1 MRLSTLQISNF
12 RCFKDATIV
21 FDDYTCFVGPN
32 GAGKSTVLTALNVF
46 FRETA
51 NAATD
56 MQTLVKEDFHLLN
69 TSEPVEIK
77 ATFVDLGPEAQ
88 EDFKDYFRNGTLLFL
103 PWPNGMT

>member
-1 MRLSTLQISNF
+1 MRLSSLHISNF
-12 RCFKDATIV
+12 RCFSDSTVV

-56 MQTLVKEDFHLLN
+56 TLMLSKEDFHFSD
-69 TSEPVEIK
+69 TSRPVEIE
-77 ATFVDLGPEAQ
+77 ATFEDLSAEAQ
-88 EDFKDYFRNGTLLFL
+88 EDFKGYYRN
-103 PWPNGMT
+103 